1 MTPLLLL
8 VTYTAKTG
16 MREHFLYD
24 IQESAILDTIRGED
38 GCLAYDYFLAAED
51 ADRLLLVEKWA
62 SPKQQQTHMDQLHMK
77 ALGEI
82 KERWIARTHVER
94 IYFEEGDQK

>member
-1 MTPLLLL
+1 MKPLLLL
-8 VTYTAKTG
+8 VTYTAKPG
-16 MREHFLYD
+16 MREHFLSE
-24 IQESAILDTIRGED
+24 IKESRILNMIRGEN

-62 SPKQQQTHMDQLHMK
+62 SQAQQQTHMDQPHMK
-77 ALGEI
+77 NLAAI
-82 KERWIARTHVER
+82 KERWIAQTHVER